1 MPNNLSMSVRHE
13 EALRW
18 NRWDLVSFLFL
29 ALAAVLVARWSQ
41 DSLGTGIYA
50 KRYFDL
56 WFSADQPRVLGNL
69 TDPTYWDHRSYLH
82 PLFKLLFYPITTLL
96 TAAGLDNVKAA
107 QHVVATSVGIGV
119 SLFYAALRGLRLP
132 PFPAL
137 IFSGCLLAS
146 AAFIHWSA
154 IVETYPFAFLSLMMM
169 FAILTCVDSRSTA
182 LWYAGSLFTITI
194 TVTNWSFGL
203 ASTFFR
209 LRFRSFLIV
218 AVLTFCSAVALGYF
232 QQFAFKDAKLLLFFD
247 PANLSREQQWTQP
260 ALQKSGM
267 VQWNPAANLRS
278 LLLYGAVAPPPEEI
292 SRKDSWHQY
301 KAVDNQSVSPWQY
314 TPLALAAVAAWI
326 VLLTVGLWGAT
337 KHRAGRPVFFAL
349 ATFLVGQV
357 AMHLVYGDVT
367 FLYSLHFFP
376 ALLGIAA
383 FGWFSPAR
391 MVSLAA
397 ALLFLV
403 AGAIN
408 NLQQF
413 RAATEMAQT
422 LVGNSPK
429 ADAIVVVTAGGDAY
443 NGFPRFNLL
452 ADGQL
457 IGSSDVTNA
466 IDTTSGKRFDGLG
479 AGKERYLERF
489 VFTVPDILD
498 TAAIEIEFLNDD
510 WAGPSRLGDRNLF
523 VADVSVSTVEKLT
536 DVSLVTTAVFAPQSL
551 RPVVLDPRGARISA
565 DWAALY
571 STGKLRLER
580 PMNGWTRNEL
590 GVPVR
595 HKAQSDIVAAK

>member
-1 MPNNLSMSVRHE
+1 MSVRHE
-13 EALRW
+13 EAVNW
-18 NRWDLVSFLFL
+18 NRWDLFSILLL

-41 DSLGTGIYA
+41 VSLGTEIYT
-50 KRYFDL
+50 KRFFDL

-82 PLFKLLFYPITTLL
+82 PLFKLAFYPITTLL
-96 TAAGLDNVKAA
+96 NAVGLDAVKAA
-107 QHVVATSVGIGV
+107 QHVVAVSVGIGV
-119 SLFYAALRGLRLP
+119 PLFYVALRGLRLP
-132 PFPAL
+132 PFAAL
-137 IFSGCLLAS
+137 VFSGCLLAS

-154 IVETYPFAFLSLMMM
+154 IVETYPFAFLSLMVM
-169 FAILTCVDSRSTA
+169 FAILTCADTRSTA

-232 QQFAFKDAKLLLFFD
+232 QQVAFKDAKLLLFFD

-267 VQWNPAANLRS
+267 MQWNPAANLRS

-301 KAVDNQSVSPWQY
+301 KAVDNQSVSAWQY
-314 TPLALAAVAAWI
+314 TPLALVAVAAWI
-326 VLLTVGLWGAT
+326 VLLTFGLWGAA
-337 KHRAGRPVFFAL
+337 KHKAGKPAFFAL
-349 ATFLVGQV
+349 ATFIVGQF

-397 ALLFLV
+397 ALVFLV
-403 AGAIN
+403 AGATS

-413 RAATEMAQT
+413 CTATDIART
-422 LVGNSPK
+422 LVGNSPT

-443 NGFPRFNLL
+443 KGFPSFNLL

-466 IDTTSGKRFDGLG
+466 VDTTSGKRFDALG
-479 AGKERYLERF
+479 AGKGHYLERF
-489 VFTVPDILD
+489 VFAVPDILD

-510 WAGPSRLGDRNLF
+510 WAGPDRLGDRNLF
-523 VADVSVSTVEKLT
+523 VAEVSVNTVEKHT
-536 DVSLVTTAVFAPQSL
+536 DVSLVTTAIFDPKSL
-551 RPVVLDPRGARISA
+551 HPVVPDPRGARITA
-565 DWAALY
+565 NWAALY

-595 HKAQSDIVAAK
+595 HKAKSDIVAAK